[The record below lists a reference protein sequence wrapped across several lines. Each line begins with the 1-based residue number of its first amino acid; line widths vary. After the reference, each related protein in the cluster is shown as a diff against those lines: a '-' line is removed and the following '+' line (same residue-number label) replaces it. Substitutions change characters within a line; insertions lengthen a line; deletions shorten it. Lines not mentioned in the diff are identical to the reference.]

1 MAVVFDAS
9 RKTFRMDIF
18 PEYKGTRKDVP
29 EDLIP
34 QFPLMRQA
42 VDAFSL
48 AQVEMEGFE
57 ADDLL
62 ATYSRLAGEEGA
74 EVTIVSADK
83 DLMQLVGSGVT
94 IYDPMKQKNIEAEQ
108 VIEKFG
114 VTPDKV
120 IDVQALA
127 GDTSDNV
134 PGVRGIG
141 IKTAAA
147 LITEYGSLENLLDNL
162 SSIKQNK
169 RREILTADADLARI
183 SKRLVS
189 LDAFAPVEK
198 PLSSFLLQA
207 PQIEK
212 MESFFQEMGF
222 KSLLAKFAATACVIN
237 PK

>member
-1 MAVVFDAS
+1 M
-9 RKTFRMDIF
+9 
-18 PEYKGTRKDVP
+18 
-29 EDLIP
+29 
-34 QFPLMRQA
+34 
-42 VDAFSL
+42 
-48 AQVEMEGFE
+48 
-57 ADDLL
+57 
-62 ATYSRLAGEEGA
+62 
-74 EVTIVSADK
+74 
-83 DLMQLVGSGVT
+83 
-94 IYDPMKQKNIEAEQ
+94 
-108 VIEKFG
+108 IEKFG

-212 MESFFQEMGF
+212 WNLFSGNG
-222 KSLLAKFAATACVIN
+222 V
-237 PK
+237 